1 MDEPKVEY
9 IGLRPKVEYVEL
21 RRRDPDEAFLYAA
34 STVAAQRREL
44 AEIRAMLGLSVDAPH
59 ELVIRELQN
68 ISAFT
73 AERSRLA
80 ALLRERR
87 G

>member
-9 IGLRPKVEYVEL
+9 IEL

-44 AEIRAMLGLSVDAPH
+44 AEIRAVLDLPAGASHEQVLS
-59 ELVIRELQN
+59 ELRN
-68 ISAFT
+68 IAAF
-73 AERSRLA
+73 AADLVRLA
-80 ALLRERR
+80 TARLRDRR